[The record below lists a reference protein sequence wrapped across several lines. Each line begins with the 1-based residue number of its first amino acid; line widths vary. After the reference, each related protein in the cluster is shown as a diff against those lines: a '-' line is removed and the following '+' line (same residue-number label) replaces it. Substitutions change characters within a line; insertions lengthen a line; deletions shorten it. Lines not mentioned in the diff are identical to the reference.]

1 MIITYFTY
9 LYYQQHVLMLIPTH
23 TTFVVLTKSY
33 WSVVPLVQKHALIL
47 TIHLQCV
54 RCDVYRDASAS
65 LDLSG
70 SPNMEMLSLSAIS
83 YALPILTPKDDYES
97 HFLFVQLATSL
108 RITNEM

>member
-9 LYYQQHVLMLIPTH
+9 LCYQQPVLMLIPTH
-23 TTFVVLTKSY
+23 TTFVDLTKSY

-70 SPNMEMLSLSAIS
+70 SPNMENAFRNVSVPAIEVS
-83 YALPILTPKDDYES
+83 KEVKYQQLFQPCACNKCEQLP
-97 HFLFVQLATSL
+97 
-108 RITNEM
+108 